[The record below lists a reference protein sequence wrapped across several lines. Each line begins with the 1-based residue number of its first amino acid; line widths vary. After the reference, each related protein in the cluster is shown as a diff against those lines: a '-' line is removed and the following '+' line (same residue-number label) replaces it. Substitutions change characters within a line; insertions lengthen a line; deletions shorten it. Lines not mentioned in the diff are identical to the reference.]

1 MQNILVLAFLNV
13 AVVTFFAVLVRRPGL
28 LGFARGGKWYL
39 TWLSVGVITFMDEST
54 SIFYAPAEAHRFIGT
69 QAIFFIG
76 ATSLLM
82 RVLSSRMVEIAQILE
97 IHGIRGGGVYSFSY
111 LVLGPVV
118 SFVAVA
124 SIMVDYILTACIS
137 TVSAVINGTAFLPI
151 GPGAERLLV
160 VGIIWGVAGLNIIGI
175 RENARVTF
183 GIFIATAVV
192 FLNLIALG
200 IIHMTPGAPATMLG
214 SATGVLHEL
223 GHGSI
228 AHAIAAVTVGVASCV
243 LAYSGIESVLQTA
256 GLVTGWRDVSRAY
269 WFLALTVGIATPV
282 ISALALAAPIDL
294 AAHEGDLIPHWASIV
309 SNAPFAMVVGLLGSV
324 ILVMAVNTAYVAS
337 AELLERVGHRYR
349 FEWLL
354 ATNGRA
360 SLYRI
365 HILNGAMYTSIILL
379 TRGSQ
384 AILAEMYAIGL
395 LASFCINVGCLLIYR
410 YFMGTKE
417 IRGGYVT
424 SRLGTLALEA
434 ILIACFV
441 YLALHKPYGTGLW
454 LGVVGT
460 LLVVGIPLSRRF
472 GPEAREKRRSDYPME
487 LVLALGDADG
497 PLHVHFRR
505 PGEAHRT
512 PIGTATAYVTFF
524 SPRQPIPERLADNHY
539 RFPIQ
544 PGGVYRSIT
553 AVLALVQE
561 ELAGREVTVHF
572 GWPTSSWLDR
582 MATGVFVWNLLRL
595 PNLYP
600 GLQFAIEHA
609 ATPPEPATESAA
621 AAGGR
626 G

>member
-1 MQNILVLAFLNV
+1 VTSWVVLTALNACLVAG
-13 AVVTFFAVLVRRPGL
+13 FAWLLRRPGL
-28 LGFARGGKWYL
+28 LGYARGGKWYL

-54 SIFYAPAEAHRFIGT
+54 SIFYAPAEAHRFIGSR
-69 QAIFFIG
+69 AIFFIA

-82 RVLSSRMVEIAQILE
+82 RVLSSRMVEIGQILE

-151 GPGAERLLV
+151 GPGVERALIV
-160 VGIIWGVAGLNIIGI
+160 AIIWGVAALNVVGI

-183 GIFIATAVV
+183 AIFVVTAVV

-200 IIHMTPGAPATMLG
+200 FVNMDAAQPDRIAA
-214 SATGVLHEL
+214 SAAGVLREVTGGTL
-223 GHGSI
+223 
-228 AHAIAAVTVGVASCV
+228 ANAVMVVTIGVASCV

-256 GLVTGWRDVSRAY
+256 GLVSSWRDIAKAY
-269 WFLALTVGIATPV
+269 WFLALTVGIATPL
-282 ISALALAAPIDL
+282 ISALALSAPIDL
-294 AAHEGDLIPHWASIV
+294 HLHEGDLIPHWASV
-309 SNAPFAMVVGLLGSV
+309 VANEPFAMVVGLLGSV

-337 AELLERVGHRYR
+337 GELLERFGHRYR
-349 FEWLL
+349 LGWLL
-354 ATNGRA
+354 ATNRRA

-365 HILNGAMYTSIILL
+365 HVLNAAMYTGIIYL

-410 YFMGTKE
+410 FFMGTKE

-424 SRLGTLALEA
+424 SRVGTLVLET
-434 ILIACFV
+434 LLLACFV
-441 YLALHKPYGTGLW
+441 YLALHKPYGTSLW
-454 LGVVGT
+454 LGVVAV
-460 LLVVGIPLSRRF
+460 LLMAGIPFSRRY
-472 GPEAREKRRSDYPME
+472 GPEVREVRRSDYPME
-487 LVLALGDADG
+487 MVLALGETNG
-497 PLHVHFRR
+497 PIAVHFRR
-505 PGEAHRT
+505 PGEARDV
-512 PIGTATAYVTFF
+512 PQAPGTAFVTFF
-524 SPRQPIPERLADNHY
+524 SPRQQIPERAAPNHY
-539 RFPIQ
+539 RFPVQ

-553 AVLALVQE
+553 ALLALLE
-561 ELAGREVTVHF
+561 EDLGGMDVTVHF

-595 PNLYP
+595 PRLFP
-600 GLQFAIEHA
+600 ALRFVIAHA
-609 ATPPEPATESAA
+609 ADDGGVPDSR
-621 AAGGR
+621 AGVG
-626 G
+626 